1 MPEFY
6 KSSGLTPDN
15 ESDADKIVGRFKRES
30 SKYMS
35 DQDLTDLAAGI
46 ILEYKDTLGPEDADL
61 IQSLVVSVIGLP
73 KIG

>member
-6 KSSGLTPDN
+6 KNNGSISQD
-15 ESDADKIVGRFKRES
+15 ESETAKVTRLFKQQA

-35 DQDLTDLAAGI
+35 DQELTDLAAGI
-46 ILEYKDTLGPEDADL
+46 ILEGRNTLGPEDADL

-73 KIG
+73 RLG